1 MVEHAGYVIRVRYSK
16 PDSWSSHRY
25 LVDTWGLSIF
35 SSSGKI
41 TSQSGATSKIKPS
54 GGTIDYVWYS
64 VDGFSLLFG
73 LGYAGYNAE
82 EDWTN
87 NWGNFEEKT
96 YFFSWGLINIGFMF

>member
-1 MVEHAGYVIRVRYSK
+1 MTGNIGIDSKCLDSLEAVSGYHEDA
-16 PDSWSSHRY
+16 P
-25 LVDTWGLSIF
+25 GF
-35 SSSGKI
+35 SLFRSSGKMTTI
-41 TSQSGATSKIKPS
+41 SGRSSKIKPS

-96 YFFSWGLINIGFMF
+96 YFFSWGLLNIGYMF